1 MLQGPSETPTQI
13 IDSALRAIREHLGMP
28 IAYLSEFVG
37 GRSVYRHVDA
47 PGLESLIRPG
57 DSQSLA
63 EVYCPHI
70 LEGRLPE
77 MIPDTSAFEITRNMP
92 ITRTVPI
99 GSHLS
104 IPIRLPDGTPY
115 GMFCCL
121 SPEPNPSLNHRDLD
135 TMRLFA
141 NLAARQVYIQYEHT
155 RQMEE
160 KRNRI
165 EDALKQQSFAIAYQ
179 PIVDLSAMEPSGYE
193 ALCRFAA
200 EPYRSPDVWFDEA
213 AAVGLSVELELASIQ
228 QAVSKLDQI
237 APHQYISV
245 NASPATIMSN
255 RFVET
260 FMRMPLSR
268 IVLEITEHAIVEDYD
283 AFTDILAPL
292 RERGLRIA
300 VDDAGAGHSSLR
312 HIVQLSPDY
321 VKVDMSLT
329 RNVDGDLARR
339 ALIGALLFYTRE
351 TSAQIIAEGIETQA
365 ELQTLKLL
373 GVRRGQGYLLGRPVQ
388 SISNELPPLNKAS

>member
-1 MLQGPSETPTQI
+1 MPAFQLSPSMLQGPSETPTQI

-228 QAVSKLDQI
+228 QAVSKLDQ
-237 APHQYISV
+237 ADLDVSQLGSTPISV
-245 NASPATIMSN
+245 SN
-255 RFVET
+255 SRGVIVDT
-260 FMRMPLSR
+260 FQMAHGHGTSQGL
-268 IVLEITEHAIVEDYD
+268 AIR
-283 AFTDILAPL
+283 AL
-292 RERGLRIA
+292 RAVGGPSQLLGLR
-300 VDDAGAGHSSLR
+300 L
-312 HIVQLSPDY
+312 
-321 VKVDMSLT
+321 
-329 RNVDGDLARR
+329 
-339 ALIGALLFYTRE
+339 
-351 TSAQIIAEGIETQA
+351 
-365 ELQTLKLL
+365 
-373 GVRRGQGYLLGRPVQ
+373 
-388 SISNELPPLNKAS
+388 